1 MYSLL
6 SFLIPF
12 PNNFSIITN
21 LTHNLIEMLDY
32 PIYLLVGIYKT
43 DFGDISSIIRKFSLN
58 KTVIFILITVICDL

>member
-21 LTHNLIEMLDY
+21 LTHNLLEMLEY
-32 PIYLLVGIYKT
+32 PIYLMVGIYKI
-43 DFGDISSIIRKFSLN
+43 DFGDISQIIRKFSLN
-58 KTVIFILITVICDL
+58 KTVLLCNNSHM

>member
-21 LTHNLIEMLDY
+21 LTHNLLEMLEY
-32 PIYLLVGIYKT
+32 PIYLMVGIYKI
-43 DFGDISSIIRKFSLN
+43 DFGDISQIIRKFSLN
-58 KTVIFILITVICDL
+58 KTVLLCNKSHM